1 MTLKQGDEFYN
12 GGRKEYYVW
21 ELSGRSKYLFPEN
34 QASFSQRV
42 IFELAFKG
50 CLCKKA
56 ERRVISE
63 RKHIYIRHR
72 DVIPHGA
79 LG

>member
-1 MTLKQGDEFYN
+1 MEVEKNTMYGSSVEGLNISFQKT
-12 GGRKEYYVW
+12 RPVLAKE
-21 ELSGRSKYLFPEN
+21 
-34 QASFSQRV
+34 V

-50 CLCKKA
+50 CLHKKA

-72 DVIPHGA
+72 DVIPHGV